1 MASMLTTTTTTA
13 DQRTVTSGA
22 RAFMPSSSA
31 SAATFAPHGLL
42 APLKSGPRPPS
53 DAPIASNQ
61 ASRAAAVHHPLPRP
75 VPLSQFR
82 PQGSQASAPL
92 RASIPSSGWASG
104 LSTHHEQHGD
114 EDSEDTSISSSN
126 SRVSGDDNSDEE
138 EEEEDNGEGRGL
150 ANLIKAHTAD
160 MQRGRRHVGDLP
172 SEEEGEEGSDEE
184 EAAGEKGDDG
194 SSQSEVYDS
203 AGEEGE
209 RTAEEEQMAILVER
223 PIASLMQVGL
233 WLWRVVHWC
242 FF

>member
-1 MASMLTTTTTTA
+1 MASILTTTMTA

-42 APLKSGPRPPS
+42 APLESAPRPPS

-61 ASRAAAVHHPLPRP
+61 ASSAAAVHHPVPRP

-82 PQGSQASAPL
+82 PQGSQASAPS
-92 RASIPSSGWASG
+92 RASIPSSGRASG

-114 EDSEDTSISSSN
+114 EDSEGTSISSSH
-126 SRVSGDDNSDEE
+126 SRISGDDNSE
-138 EEEEDNGEGRGL
+138 EEEEDNGEGRVL

-160 MQRGRRHVGDLP
+160 MQRGRRHVGHLP

-203 AGEEGE
+203 AGEEE
-209 RTAEEEQMAILVER
+209 KRPAEEGQTAILVER
-223 PIASLMQVGL
+223 PMASLVQVGL
-233 WLWRVVHWC
+233 WL
-242 FF
+242 